1 MASHRDR
8 QGVGV
13 RVVESPRRS
22 EGVIEAEAEA
32 EAEVAAVVGRAM
44 IGAAIQTLTK
54 EGGTLTEEGVT
65 LAKEEVRPEEEK
77 ERVKRESSRE
87 RHRSSHGK
95 SRSVHHGSAEKSIE
109 GRNNIDLSSP
119 KEDSTPKKDS
129 APEEDSAHKEDLAP
143 KEGSCED
150 PKDETHDIQAKSG
163 RRSTKKS
170 KTTAKPSKL
179 LSFGDEMEEDDG
191 SNIKLSIGET
201 TTKRFREAP
210 PPQTMMPA
218 IGLEVLSNV
227 NRSFGGGLALPSSGT
242 KPSSTGRCLAALR
255 IGAAQTRGYR
265 PYMEDRHTIVTSFLP
280 EATAADGVPRSYFG
294 LFDGHN
300 GARAAEMAA
309 HRLHKILGD
318 DRQFRNSGDSG
329 ADEQVVTGALKRSF
343 LEVEREMLELF
354 NSEGAGDGSTAVV
367 VVRLGNA
374 LYSAHSGDSR
384 AVLGLVGGRAVR
396 LTEDHKPDRPDE
408 RARVE
413 ALGGSIEHNGML
425 AGGGTASQR
434 PSEGARNEQ
443 IPRGPRFLGE
453 VARPVNGL
461 QKAARNEQIPRG
473 PRFLGEV
480 ARPVNGLQKALAV
493 SRSLGDRDFKSP
505 VAVVEALPEVGRRE
519 LTPDAAFVI
528 MASDG
533 LWDVV
538 SDEVAVETV
547 QAELDNWQR
556 RAPGMASTRASQ
568 AGVEKAAAE
577 KLVADALA
585 LGSPDNITV
594 IVILFPWE

>member
-1 MASHRDR
+1 
-8 QGVGV
+8 
-13 RVVESPRRS
+13 
-22 EGVIEAEAEA
+22 
-32 EAEVAAVVGRAM
+32 
-44 IGAAIQTLTK
+44 
-54 EGGTLTEEGVT
+54 
-65 LAKEEVRPEEEK
+65 
-77 ERVKRESSRE
+77 
-87 RHRSSHGK
+87 
-95 SRSVHHGSAEKSIE
+95 
-109 GRNNIDLSSP
+109 
-119 KEDSTPKKDS
+119 
-129 APEEDSAHKEDLAP
+129 
-143 KEGSCED
+143 
-150 PKDETHDIQAKSG
+150 
-163 RRSTKKS
+163 
-170 KTTAKPSKL
+170 
-179 LSFGDEMEEDDG
+179 MEEDDG

-413 ALGGSIEHNGML
+413 ALGGSIEHNGCW
-425 AGGGTASQR
+425 R
-434 PSEGARNEQ
+434 
-443 IPRGPRFLGE
+443 
-453 VARPVNGL
+453 V
-461 QKAARNEQIPRG
+461 
-473 PRFLGEV
+473 V